1 MKHIIQIIRRPAPD
15 GSEDGFTLLELTI
28 SITLIGLI
36 VLIVVGAL
44 RLGYRSVESGEKKI
58 ASLERTRASFQ
69 VIDSQLQ
76 SYIPLSYEENG
87 ETKYY
92 FKGERDSIRFT
103 TNYSIWGGAKG
114 YVIAAYSVIPEDGGK
129 QLLYAS
135 ESVIGIE
142 GQRETKLFDNFQSI
156 YFEYFFR
163 DPTEEEGKWVDRW
176 TDDVSTPEK
185 VRIRLV
191 DEVTDISFIV
201 PLRVKG
207 LPEDLVG
214 RASLRET
221 E

>member
-1 MKHIIQIIRRPAPD
+1 MKHPMLIVRRTAPWSPA
-15 GSEDGFTLLELTI
+15 GGFTLLELTI

-44 RLGYRSVESGEKKI
+44 RLGHRSVESGEKKI
-58 ASLERTRASFQ
+58 AVLERIRSSFQ

-87 ETKYY
+87 EIKYY

-114 YVIAAYSVIPEDGGK
+114 YVIAVYSVIPENEGR
-129 QLLYAS
+129 QVLYAS
-135 ESVIGIE
+135 ESVIGME
-142 GQRETKLFDNFQSI
+142 GRRETKLFDNFESI

-163 DPTEEEGKWVDRW
+163 DPTEEYGRWVDRW
-176 TDDVSTPEK
+176 AEEVSTPEK
-185 VRIRLV
+185 VRLHFIGGGK
-191 DEVTDISFIV
+191 EISFIL
-201 PLRVKG
+201 PLRVRG

-214 RASLRET
+214 RASLREI